1 MVLGENIMLRRGKR
15 WLAIG
20 LAVTVGCMIPM
31 GTMKASEEGE
41 SVSQNSI
48 SVEEQ
53 YEQPAEIPAQNET
66 ATVTIKITL
75 ENDSDVARPIDTP
88 VALDVKAY
96 NNHGQAFVVT
106 AEGSTSLTYYLDTD
120 STTNTRSKEQLNSL
134 CKQSVP
140 SDGRIP
146 LSNDGKYV
154 LYVKAAAEGTAV
166 YAVSKYRIVVDTQ
179 KPLIKG
185 IKGGE
190 KYPVG
195 QTFTV
200 EEENLLKVTINEKP
214 VSPDGEK
221 KYTIEE
227 QPNVGNT
234 YVIKAEDIAGWSD
247 TVTVTLTDT
256 TPEPEEPASNTITKP
271 GTYSLQSGTEYKL
284 GAGSW
289 KVAGDSSVY
298 PGGITFYASGT
309 YTFQK

>member
-1 MVLGENIMLRRGKR
+1 MLRKGKR

-53 YEQPAEIPAQNET
+53 YEQPTEISAQNEPVG
-66 ATVTIKITL
+66 VTITIKWNNDTDIT
-75 ENDSDVARPIDTP
+75 RPIDIP
-88 VALDVKAY
+88 VASDVKAY
-96 NNHGQAFVVT
+96 NNHDQAFVVT
-106 AEGSTSLTYYLDTD
+106 AEGSTKLTYWLDTD
-120 STTNTRSKEQLNSL
+120 GEIGTRESKDLDAQCINE
-134 CKQSVP
+134 VP
-140 SDGRIP
+140 SGGRIQ
-146 LSNDGKYV
+146 LKDDGKYV
-154 LYVKAAAEGTAV
+154 LYVKAVAGDEAF
-166 YAVSKYRIVVDTQ
+166 YAGSKYRIVVDTQ

-256 TPEPEEPASNTITKP
+256 TPEPEEPASNTITNP